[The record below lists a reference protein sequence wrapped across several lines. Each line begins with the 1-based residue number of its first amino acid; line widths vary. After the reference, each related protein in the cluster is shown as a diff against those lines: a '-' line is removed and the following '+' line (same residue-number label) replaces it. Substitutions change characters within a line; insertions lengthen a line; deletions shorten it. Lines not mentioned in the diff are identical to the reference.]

1 MSSKCVVEVFL
12 SDLGD
17 KVVITEII
25 YYLLHVVIIGK
36 GGGDESKAVLTLGEC
51 YCWLRSHRANKQAVA
66 YAWVGV

>member
-36 GGGDESKAVLTLGEC
+36 GASDKKSTARLTLMGC
-51 YCWLRSHRANKQAVA
+51 
-66 YAWVGV
+66 